1 MNKTPTSKS
10 FAHEIS
16 TFGFVPTNP
25 TSRSF
30 ELDGPDMP
38 DLAWLYAD
46 ERLGGRRRVY
56 RADDWSGTE
65 FRGIVMILPNR
76 RGYIAGWTDSL
87 YAEVDYDIYDSLHD
101 AAIAGDNLALSACEK
116 EIEFQLNWEVENE
129 VEEV

>member
-1 MNKTPTSKS
+1 VNKTPTSKSFAHEISTSKS

-16 TFGFVPTNP
+16 TFGFVPVNP
-25 TSRSF
+25 TS
-30 ELDGPDMP
+30 
-38 DLAWLYAD
+38 AD

-76 RGYIAGWTDSL
+76 RGYIAGWTDSVH
-87 YAEVDYDIYDSLHD
+87 AEVDYDIYDSLHD

>member
-1 MNKTPTSKS
+1 MNK
-10 FAHEIS
+10 IS

-30 ELDGPDMP
+30 ELDGPNMP

-46 ERLGGRRRVY
+46 ERLGARKRGY

-76 RGYIAGWTDSL
+76 RGYIAGWTDSV

-101 AAIAGDNLALSACEK
+101 AAIAGDNLALSACEREVEFQSIWEMEN
-116 EIEFQLNWEVENE
+116 EIEEV
-129 VEEV
+129 